1 MLVPYMNHDPWL
13 LKDYYRPCTKRDGSR
28 GWSGGRDLQSSAD
41 FTKVFCNKLLHCW
54 LDAQGVQ
61 WMLGLD
67 SVRIPNVST
76 LKCVMEGLDWAWWL
90 TCLVLFSNYRSVAQ
104 RKMLGPVGT
113 GTEGLHLKY
122 LSAFLKDLKT
132 AVIHRCQ
139 GGTSAEKQENF
150 GCMDWVLLPLFVGK
164 HFLCICLHKS
174 AVLATDEVVL
184 KQRHV
189 SHAPVL
195 SPPMHQGHVKEHW
208 TIRAFCLTWNAPAS
222 GV

>member
-90 TCLVLFSNYRSVAQ
+90 TFSTVQQLSFSGAKENARPGRHRDWRTAFEVPVRVSQ
-104 RKMLGPVGT
+104 RPKDRCYSSMPGWYVSW
-113 GTEGLHLKY
+113 EARESWVHGL
-122 LSAFLKDLKT
+122 SFA
-132 AVIHRCQ
+132 A
-139 GGTSAEKQENF
+139 S
-150 GCMDWVLLPLFVGK
+150 FV
-164 HFLCICLHKS
+164 
-174 AVLATDEVVL
+174 
-184 KQRHV
+184 
-189 SHAPVL
+189 
-195 SPPMHQGHVKEHW
+195 
-208 TIRAFCLTWNAPAS
+208 CLTENVS
-222 GV
+222 T